1 MGKSK
6 LSASAKT
13 VVERSCCRLAT
24 QERWGIQVTDVNIVN
39 FQFSADFD
47 AAIEKKV
54 KAEQEA
60 LAEKNKL
67 ESVKFQAQ
75 QKIEQSKAEA
85 ESIRIQAEAIKSQ

>member
-1 MGKSK
+1 M
-6 LSASAKT
+6 
-13 VVERSCCRLAT
+13 
-24 QERWGIQVTDVNIVN
+24 
-39 FQFSADFD
+39 
-47 AAIEKKV
+47 

-75 QKIEQSKAEA
+75 QSIERSKAEA